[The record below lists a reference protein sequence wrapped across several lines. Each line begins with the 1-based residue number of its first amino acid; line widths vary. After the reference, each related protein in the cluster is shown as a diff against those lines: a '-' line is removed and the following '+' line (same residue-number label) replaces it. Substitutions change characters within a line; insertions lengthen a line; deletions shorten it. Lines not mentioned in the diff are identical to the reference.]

1 MIRFLNVYYP
11 TRTVILLA
19 CEAVI
24 VSGCFLAATWMVL
37 RDQAVFA
44 LQLQNGIL
52 KIVAVTVV
60 SLLLSYYFD
69 LYEPAIVS
77 ARMEIYFRIL
87 LVLGF
92 DCFILSALLLVDPQD
107 VAIANP
113 QMSRGTGVYVWGFV
127 LLAPALILLRRAYDW
142 VVSRRA
148 FRERVY
154 VLGAGDYA
162 RSTVESIRSRPDLG
176 MEVLD
181 WEDVQLEPAERKQI
195 WIRKLDKLA
204 HSTPPVRRV
213 IIAMEHKRG
222 ELPVQ
227 ELLMLRFQGI
237 IVEDDSTL
245 RERLYGKIQLD
256 GLRPSNF
263 LYSEGFRLR
272 ASQQFIRQVVSIF
285 AAALGLLIFLPVFP
299 FVVLAV
305 KLSSKGPVFFRQKRV
320 GMGGRVFDVLKFRTM
335 FTDAEAGGAKWA
347 TKNDPRV
354 TKVGMFLRKTRIDE
368 IPQLWNVLRGDMGF
382 VGPRPERPEFVT
394 WLGEELPFYY
404 LRTLIRPGLTGWA
417 QVRYGYGAT
426 LAETKEKLEYDL
438 YYIKHMS
445 LGLDLLI
452 MFETIKTILRRR
464 GAQ

>member
-11 TRTVILLA
+11 TRTVLLLF
-19 CEAVI
+19 CEALL
-24 VSGCFLAATWMVL
+24 VSGCFLAATYMVL
-37 RDQAVFA
+37 REQTGFA
-44 LQLQNGIL
+44 LFQPGNGMV
-52 KIVAVTVV
+52 KIAALTVV
-60 SLLLSYYFD
+60 SLMLSYYFD

-77 ARMEIYFRIL
+77 GRMEIYFRVL

-92 DCFILSALLLVDPQD
+92 DCFILSAFLVLDPDD
-107 VAIANP
+107 VVIGRN
-113 QMSRGTGVYVWGFV
+113 VYVYGFAI
-127 LLAPALILLRRAYDW
+127 LAPALILMRRAYDW
-142 VVSRRA
+142 VAGSKA

-162 RSTVESIRSRPDLG
+162 RSTVEMIRTRGDLG
-176 MEVLD
+176 MEVMD
-181 WEDVQLEPAERKQI
+181 WEDVHLEPAERKEI
-195 WIRKLDKLA
+195 WIAALEKLA
-204 HSTPPVRRV
+204 RANPPVRRV

-237 IVEDDSTL
+237 IVEDDTTL
-245 RERLYGKIQLD
+245 RERVYGKIQLD

-263 LYSEGFRLR
+263 LYSDGFRLR
-272 ASQQFIRQVVSIF
+272 SSQQFTRQVVSIL
-285 AAALGLLIFLPVFP
+285 AAAFLLLLFLPFFP
-299 FVVLAV
+299 LVVLAV
-305 KLSSKGPVFFRQKRV
+305 KLSSKGPVFFRQRRV
-320 GMGGRVFDVLKFRTM
+320 GMGGRDFDVIKFRTM

-368 IPQLWNVLRGDMGF
+368 VPQLWNVLRGDMGF
-382 VGPRPERPEFVT
+382 VGPRPERPEFVA
-394 WLGEELPFYY
+394 WLKDELPFYY

-452 MFETIKTILRRR
+452 MFETVKTILRRR